1 MMRELFELA
10 AVDLVGRIRER
21 QVSAKEY
28 AQELIK
34 KCKDQEHLN
43 AFIHFEPDEVL
54 RQARDADHKQDSGQ
68 ILGPLHGIPIVVK
81 DNFDIAGY
89 CTTAGTPGLR
99 GHSVTRTAPVVQALI
114 DAGAVILGKTNMHEM
129 AFGPTSNNITFGA
142 VRNPVNRN
150 RIAGGSSGG
159 TAAAIASDMTPLG
172 IGTDTAGSVRV
183 PAALCGLVGLRPTMN
198 SYSRSG
204 IVPLSKTRDTAGPM
218 ARNVVDLVL
227 LHGVMLGR
235 NISIV
240 PANLEGL
247 RIGVRRNDS
256 FLTDPSVSSVVDEEL
271 HRLRVLGAEC
281 IDVEVSDIEDNFIN
295 VARPITIWEA
305 PEEIERYLKESGSS
319 LAFEDLVDQIVSPDV
334 KPYFQAMKTQ
344 REDLHPIY
352 RQALDKSVPK
362 IRSTY
367 TRYFQT
373 GGIDVMV
380 YPTTPIPAGAV
391 GENKLEIVGGREV
404 WNGHYLLNTTPITL
418 TGMPGLTLP
427 IGRTALGLPVG
438 LEMVGPVH
446 SDNRLLS
453 IGLAWEDSR
462 GDY

>member
-1 MMRELFELA
+1 MHELFELA
-10 AVDLVGRIRER
+10 AVDSVGRIRER
-21 QVSAKEY
+21 KISAKEY

-34 KCKDQEHLN
+34 KCKDQEQLN

-54 RQARDADHKQDSGQ
+54 QQARDADHKQDSGQ
-68 ILGPLHGIPIVVK
+68 ILGPLHGIPIAVK

-99 GHSVTRTAPVVQALI
+99 GHRVTRTAPVVQALI

-129 AFGPTSNNITFGA
+129 AFGPTSNNVTFGA
-142 VRNPVNRN
+142 VRNPVDRN

-159 TAAAIASDMTPLG
+159 TAAAIASEMTPLG

-183 PAALCGLVGLRPTMN
+183 PAALCGLVGLRPTMD

-227 LHGVMLGR
+227 LHGVMSGR

-247 RIGVRRNDS
+247 RVGVRRDHS
-256 FLTDPSVSSVVDEEL
+256 FLTDPSVSYVVDEEL
-271 HRLRVLGAEC
+271 HRLRVLGVKC
-281 IDVEVSDIEDNFIN
+281 IDVEVNDIEDNFVN

-305 PEEIERYLKESGSS
+305 PEGIEQYLKESGSS
-319 LAFEDLVDQIVSPDV
+319 LAFEDLVDQIVGPDV

-344 REDLHPIY
+344 REELRSIY
-352 RQALDKSVPK
+352 RQAVDRRIPE

-380 YPTTPIPAGAV
+380 YPTTPIPAGVV
-391 GENKLEIVGGREV
+391 GGDKLEIVGDREV
-404 WNGHYLLNTTPITL
+404 WNGQYLLNTTPITL

-438 LEMVGPVH
+438 LEIVGPVH

-462 GDY
+462 GDN